1 MGLPRSD
8 MAQVDGE
15 EMTEDIIRFSAQV
28 SKVSTLADGGI
39 RITLDLPETAI
50 DTATKLMQ
58 VRQAGALLEVAAV
71 PVNKAKNGRKSRKTE
86 ITDGISATY

>member
-1 MGLPRSD
+1 
-8 MAQVDGE
+8 
-15 EMTEDIIRFSAQV
+15 MTEEVIQFSAQV
-28 SKVSTLADGGI
+28 AKVTTLADGGI

-71 PVNKAKNGRKSRKTE
+71 PINKAKSGRKSRKTE
-86 ITDGISATY
+86 ITDDSSATY